1 MTLLV
6 THFMR
11 RPGSNT
17 FSMERLYEDVR
28 QALPVDCRVKVWIC
42 RHFSRGFWPRVKDA
56 WLARAQQG
64 DVNHVTGDVHY
75 LTFLLDSRRTVLT
88 VHDLVMLERLRGIR
102 RFALWF
108 LWYWLPVQRSRAIVV
123 ISETTRSLLRDSVRC
138 DLGKIFV
145 IHNNVSDEFQPV
157 PRTFANS
164 CPRILQIG
172 TKTNKNLERVAEA
185 LSGMRCTLVI
195 VGPLSKAQQS
205 ILHGY
210 GIDYENHVGLSREAL
225 VAQYVAADML
235 LFAST
240 YEGFGLPII
249 EAQAVGRPVV
259 TSNLSAMPEV
269 AGEAASLVDPFD
281 VMSIRA
287 GVQRLISDAVYR
299 NDLITKGFENVKRF
313 RASHVAAQYAA
324 LYRRVAEDAR
334 PGISREHESHSGRAQ
349 Y

>member
-1 MTLLV
+1 MLRV

-11 RPGSNT
+11 RPGPNA

-28 QALPVDCRVKVWIC
+28 QALPADCRVKVWIC
-42 RHFSRGFWPRVKDA
+42 RHFSRGFWPRVKDV

-88 VHDLVMLERLRGIR
+88 VHDLVMLERLRGVR
-102 RFALWF
+102 RFALWL

-123 ISETTRSLLRDSVRC
+123 ISETTRSRLLDSVRC
-138 DLGKIFV
+138 DPGKVVV
-145 IHNNVSDEFQPV
+145 IHNNVSDEFRPV
-157 PRTFANS
+157 PRTFADT

-185 LSGMRCTLVI
+185 LSGMTCRLVI
-195 VGPLSKAQQS
+195 VGPLSEAQQS
-205 ILHGY
+205 MLHRY
-210 GIDYENHVGLSREAL
+210 GIDYESHVGLSREAL

-240 YEGFGLPII
+240 YEGFGLPIV

-269 AGEAASLVDPFD
+269 AGEAACLVNPFD
-281 VMSIRA
+281 VTSIRA
-287 GVQRLISDAVYR
+287 GVQRLVNDAAYR
-299 NDLITKGFENVKRF
+299 NDLIARGLENAKRF
-313 RASHVAAQYAA
+313 RASQVAARYAA
-324 LYRRVAEDAR
+324 LYRGVAEGAGQ
-334 PGISREHESHSGRAQ
+334 GISREYESDPGRAQ
-349 Y
+349 H